1 MYISR
6 IETYTAVVVERARTG
21 ACLAYLVRIINIDS
35 SGIIPTSRYS
45 YLLRVLH
52 PPCAVPAFV
61 FSYRSRSTH
70 GQLKSKQC
78 LKLFKLHRH
87 VDTQNYEIKGNKQV
101 RQKHKLV
108 EKMKRSNNGSSILGS
123 YLRRHFASR
132 NTMTSFIAMSPR
144 DTAND

>member
-52 PPCAVPAFV
+52 PPCAVPALV

-78 LKLFKLHRH
+78 HKLFKQLHRH

-108 EKMKRSNNGSSILGS
+108 ENMKRSNNGSSILGLIYVVTS
-123 YLRRHFASR
+123 LRE
-132 NTMTSFIAMSPR
+132 TQ
-144 DTAND
+144 